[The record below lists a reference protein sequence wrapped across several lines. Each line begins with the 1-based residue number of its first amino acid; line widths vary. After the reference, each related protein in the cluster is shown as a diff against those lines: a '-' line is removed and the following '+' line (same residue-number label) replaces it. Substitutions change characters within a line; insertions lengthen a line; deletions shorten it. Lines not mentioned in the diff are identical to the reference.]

1 MADENK
7 NLTQQAVTW
16 ITGQSFNNVLLV
28 LILCAIGW
36 GGWYSLTT
44 VIPSHLKQIQQGYET
59 IDNRHREER
68 ESTIRTY
75 DKWFDR
81 RVAHDGTN

>member
-1 MADENK
+1 MMTDDKK
-7 NLTQQAVTW
+7 NITEQAVTW

-28 LILCAIGW
+28 LILCAIAW

-44 VIPSHLKQIQQGYET
+44 VIPAHLRQIQQGYET

-81 RVAHDGTN
+81 RVGHAAN